1 MKMMRTLFL
10 TVFMASGIAS
20 ASPFLVCDPVSGSLD
35 QFTKPVSYVIT
46 GLSGTPIST
55 PATVN
60 TDGTVQ
66 LHYDL
71 GSLPHGSYSVS
82 AAAVNSLGGVG
93 PSSTPPFT
101 FTNGLPA
108 APTTLRLVP

>member
-1 MKMMRTLFL
+1 MVGLAGPVL
-10 TVFMASGIAS
+10 
-20 ASPFLVCDPVSGSLD
+20 ASPFLVCDPVPGSLD

-46 GLSGTPIST
+46 GLSSTPLST

-60 TDGTVQ
+60 SDGTVQ

-71 GSLPHGSYSVS
+71 AQLPHGTYSVT

-93 PSSTPPFT
+93 PASEPPFS

-108 APTTLRLVP
+108 APTSLRLVP